1 MFQGGDTPPSTI
13 AENFMYLGD
22 KVTSGGWCMVHVT
35 WCTEVPVPPA
45 ILIEG
50 HDEALVL
57 DAGDGGVVPVL
68 AGKHLHACSGAVL
81 LLPPDVG
88 VLGPVEPEEGHHHLS
103 CGIEG

>member
-57 DAGDGGVVPVL
+57 DAGHRGEVPVL
-68 AGKHLHACSGAVL
+68 AGEHLVTAVPSL
-81 LLPPDVG
+81 SANVC
-88 VLGPVEPEEGHHHLS
+88 VLRPVEPQ
-103 CGIEG
+103 